1 MSYILIG
8 DSRSV
13 AIAVSEGCAYN
24 KFINARGKDGNRYYA
39 KEGMGA
45 NWLNA
50 NINQIAEASKDMD
63 CIVIKMG
70 GNDCTNPKAVQ
81 NYIAAAEKLQK
92 LTGKPIVFSSTDPQL
107 DKERSAKR
115 KAFNQRIAA
124 ECQKRGWGYINT
136 FDYAQKE
143 INAHPNYVKPDGVH
157 YNSPLNG
164 MISKYMKQHFP
175 DVSNQISNHVVA
187 EVSYKQTTQEIMTED
202 KNKSDL
208 LAKDEESAILNGN
221 YAMSIEEEKHK
232 VSPDLTLIA
241 MRNGQGR

>member
-13 AIAVSEGCAYN
+13 AIAVSEGCSYK
-24 KFINARGKDGNRYYA
+24 KFINARGKDGNHYYA

-45 NWLNA
+45 SWLKA
-50 NINQIAEASKDMD
+50 NINQIVDASKGMD

-81 NYIAAAEKLQK
+81 NYIAAAEELQRR
-92 LTGKPIVFSSTDPQL
+92 TGKPIVFSSTDPQL
-107 DKERSAKR
+107 DNERSAKR

-136 FDYAQKE
+136 FDYAQRE

-175 DVSNQISNHVVA
+175 DVSNQRRNKAVA
-187 EVSYKQTTQEIMTED
+187 EVSHEQTTQETMKKD
-202 KNKSDL
+202 KDKSNL
-208 LAKDEESAILNGN
+208 LAENEESGILNGN
-221 YAMSIEEEKHK
+221 HVINIDEEKQQ
-232 VSPDLTLIA
+232 VDLDLALLA
-241 MRNGQGR
+241 MHNANGR